1 MMSLVAAVV
10 AGWLAG
16 AAAEAPALVVQ
27 AADSPVKIERATV
40 LTAADTPPV
49 VLYLAANQT
58 DGDLDTFTVIVFVF
72 DAKGTLKA
80 RQTAPA
86 RRTLEARTSKY
97 STIVLDGSP
106 IAATDQIVIGVNQV
120 QRVNSD
126 AWWRADIQPAAEGAV
141 RPTLGQPPVRPRP

>member
-1 MMSLVAAVV
+1 MMSVLAAVV

-16 AAAEAPALVVQ
+16 AAGEAPALVVQ

-72 DAKGTLKA
+72 DAKGNLKA

-86 RRTLEARTSKY
+86 RRNLEARTSKY

-106 IAATDQIVIGVNQV
+106 IAATDQIVIGVNQA

>member
-16 AAAEAPALVVQ
+16 AAGETTAMVVQ
-27 AADSPVKIERATV
+27 APDSPVKIERATV
-40 LTAADTPPV
+40 LMSDNAPPV
-49 VLYLAANQT
+49 LLYNATNQT
-58 DGDLDTFTVIVFVF
+58 DGELDTFTVIVFVF

-86 RRTLEARTSKY
+86 RRTLDAKASKY

-106 IAATDQIVIGVNQV
+106 ITTTDQIVIGVNQV
-120 QRVNSD
+120 QKANSD
-126 AWWRADIQPAAEGAV
+126 AWWRADVQSAAEAIV
-141 RPTLGQPPVRPRP
+141 KK